1 MHFWQTKARKLRMK
15 VTRWDMFTLSFWRQT
30 TASWGITVSEWEPLV
45 FGLFISQKSNYTL
58 LNTSQQVLLNY
69 VMRWK
74 GPITWKK
81 VPDGPVVRV
90 VHPGKKQIKCQWKCS
105 LKRVTEDFNT
115 QQLFLIITG
124 WCHVFNC
131 AHLMAS
137 SSANPFRGQC
147 LWVFTDIPSPV
158 IDWLA
163 SMREKKHTFCWE
175 SESGSGQLWARCTL
189 HHFLMEASQ
198 ANTRPWAIDC
208 FCFGGLNKTWLPL

>member
-1 MHFWQTKARKLRMK
+1 MK

-45 FGLFISQKSNYTL
+45 FGLFISKKSNYTL

-81 VPDGPVVRV
+81 VPNGTV
-90 VHPGKKQIKCQWKCS
+90 VHRCSPGKKQIKCQWKCS
-105 LKRVTEDFNT
+105 LKMVTKDFNT
-115 QQLFLIITG
+115 QQLLLIITG

-137 SSANPFRGQC
+137 SWANPFRGQC
-147 LWVFTDIPSPV
+147 LWVFTYIPSPV

-163 SMREKKHTFCWE
+163 SMREKTHFLLGIREWE
-175 SESGSGQLWARCTL
+175 WTAVSTL
-189 HHFLMEASQ
+189 HTAPLSHGSKPGKHETLSNRFFLLW
-198 ANTRPWAIDC
+198 R
-208 FCFGGLNKTWLPL
+208 FK